1 MRKNPAIKANYNR
14 DCDIGGV
21 TVLFSAQIFSQVRN
35 PSQVSYLVKKSMHD
49 ASRVFPPR
57 DSQSNGFSPAVFQS
71 HCSPTFFH
79 PPPVSQNHCSS
90 TFFGAQTKKPA
101 ICSENL
107 FLSKRMKEAK
117 KYWQTG
123 SLYLQAFS
131 ALPISEHPLRLITTT
146 IFVFSGG
153 SHAY

>member
-1 MRKNPAIKANYNR
+1 MRKIPAITANFNR

-21 TVLFSAQIFSQVRN
+21 TVLFPAQIFLQVRN

-49 ASRVFPPR
+49 ASSSKRVLPPR
-57 DSQSNGFSPAVFQS
+57 DSQSNGFSPPVSQI
-71 HCSPTFFH
+71 HCSPTL
-79 PPPVSQNHCSS
+79 S
-90 TFFGAQTKKPA
+90 GAQTSKPA
-101 ICSENL
+101 IYSENL

-117 KYWQTG
+117 KL
-123 SLYLQAFS
+123 SAADRLYSQFFPVLS
-131 ALPISEHPLRLITTT
+131 ISEYPLRLITTT